1 MDIDNT
7 WFPTLLCALRDA
19 IRYNDGLR
27 NSQTIRDA
35 EDIEEWMLQIF
46 QFKEYLRDQLKA
58 NPEMLAQ
65 YRQYLDDDVSAG

>member
-1 MDIDNT
+1 
-7 WFPTLLCALRDA
+7 LKDA